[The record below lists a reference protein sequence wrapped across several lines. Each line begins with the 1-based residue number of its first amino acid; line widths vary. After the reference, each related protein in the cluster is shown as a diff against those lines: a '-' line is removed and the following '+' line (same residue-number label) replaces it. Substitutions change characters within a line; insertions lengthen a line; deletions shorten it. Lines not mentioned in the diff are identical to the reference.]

1 MNLRSLIVDD
11 EPNAV
16 NLLEMFILQ
25 NTGWNPPAKCYDAR
39 EALTFLKNNPVD
51 LIFLDINMPHL
62 SGMEMAALLPPSTRI
77 VFTTAY
83 SEFAADS
90 YTFPTIDYLLKPIT
104 LKRFYT
110 ALQKIEAHFERPEK
124 LSPGAGIAG
133 SEIAVPAAGATGPAH
148 SPAPPADEYF
158 FIKSGRMLHK
168 ILLKDILYFEGEKE
182 YARLVTPT
190 QKLLVYRRLK
200 DIEEQLSL
208 SFARV
213 HNSYIINIARL
224 DSIRDNH
231 VFIGTRQIPISEK
244 FREAFMRRI
253 QERVF

>member
-1 MNLRSLIVDD
+1 MIVDD

-16 NLLEMFILQ
+16 SLLEMFITQ
-25 NTGWNPPAKCYDAR
+25 NTAWQLLTKCYDAR
-39 EALTFLKNNPVD
+39 EALSFLKANTID

-62 SGMEMAALLPPSTRI
+62 TGMEMAALLPPGASI

-90 YTFPTIDYLLKPIT
+90 YSFGTIDYLLKPIT
-104 LKRFYT
+104 LKRFY
-110 ALQKIEAHFERPEK
+110 AAVQKIEAWFARQEQPLPAPS
-124 LSPGAGIAG
+124 LSTGIG
-133 SEIAVPAAGATGPAH
+133 PAMPPAPAGA
-148 SPAPPADEYF
+148 DYF
-158 FIKSGRMLHK
+158 FIKSGRMLYK
-168 ILLKDILYFEGEKE
+168 VLLKDILYFEGEKE

-200 DIEEQLSL
+200 DIEEQLSS

-231 VFIGTRQIPISEK
+231 IFIGDKQIPISEK
-244 FREAFMRRI
+244 FREGFMNRI
-253 QERVF
+253 KQRVF